1 MGLVRKQFYLT
12 SAQDRVVK
20 RLAREQK
27 TSESAILR
35 KALEQFLVR
44 EGIIEMQDPFAELID
59 IFEGPSQVNHDDVY
73 DQDRGRD
80 SPEGR

>member
-1 MGLVRKQFYLT
+1 MGLVRKQFYIT
-12 SAQDRVVK
+12 SAQASAIK
-20 RLAREQK
+20 LLAREQK

-44 EGIIEMQDPFAELID
+44 EGIMEIQDPFAELIG

-73 DQDRGRD
+73 D
-80 SPEGR
+80 